1 MLVKTSLIKKDT
13 IRSIINGA
21 LDQLY
26 EKDQYLIYHDS
37 PIRRFSHVSER
48 GIVFRLGI
56 YVDQRLRSNDYNLFD
71 GYNLDAEYNRN
82 INNVKCIP
90 TVEKGAYPDL
100 IIHNRGNNNYNLLAI
115 EIKPWWVKLPAD
127 ENNKDLNKLRD
138 FTTEPP
144 QQTTFEVEEKMYK
157 YKYGLFIVISQFRQ
171 DIELKWFQSG
181 EGKKYDNLDI
191 NNP

>member
-1 MLVKTSLIKKDT
+1 MLVKTSLIEKDT

-115 EIKPWWVKLPAD
+115 EIKPWWGSLDEGSERYERDIKKLC
-127 ENNKDLNKLRD
+127 DLTGQKY
-138 FTTEPP
+138 F
-144 QQTTFEVEEKMYK
+144 
-157 YKYGLFIVISQFRQ
+157 YKYGLFIILGKT
-171 DIELKWFQSG
+171 LKEVSLLWVQNG
-181 EGKKYDNLDI
+181 EEKPYEKIDN
-191 NNP
+191 